1 MPSFRNITF
10 PGIAPVRAD
19 TPLKLNGRA
28 VLAASIQALVFLF
41 LVPEA
46 AAQDPTLDAGNV
58 EAIGREMYGCYLASD
73 FPEAL
78 VLAELTAIR
87 GLYPDPGALRA
98 AHQAFLA
105 RAQAGFYDPV
115 RGTDAWRGLVGR
127 WTEDARRP
135 WDEPWFADQQLAV
148 TLATW
153 DLDPPHD
160 DAAKET
166 RTKKLQSLI
175 AGAYGK

>member
-1 MPSFRNITF
+1 MSEAETARARRAEWDAL
-10 PGIAPVRAD
+10 APRLTGQRAD
-19 TPLKLNGRA
+19 
-28 VLAASIQALVFLF
+28 Q
-41 LVPEA
+41 
-46 AAQDPTLDAGNV
+46 
-58 EAIGREMYGCYLASD
+58 
-73 FPEAL
+73 AL

-153 DLDPPHD
+153 DLDPPRD